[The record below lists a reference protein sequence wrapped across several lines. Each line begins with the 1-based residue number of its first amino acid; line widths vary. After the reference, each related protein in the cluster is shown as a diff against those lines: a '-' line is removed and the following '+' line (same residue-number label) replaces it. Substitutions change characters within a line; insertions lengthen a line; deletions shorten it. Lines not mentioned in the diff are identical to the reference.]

1 MQLRIRRITL
11 IATYRVWDMFLSI
24 KLWPDPTRMQSQLI
38 VTFLCQYFCMVGG
51 NKCEQSVQKRKCYP
65 ELINRA
71 NQKEEMAGFVSR
83 QSH

>member
-1 MQLRIRRITL
+1 
-11 IATYRVWDMFLSI
+11 
-24 KLWPDPTRMQSQLI
+24 MQSQLI